1 MVHFDERFERVV
13 QQLLGQTHAVLDDFW
28 PPSLLADLRA
38 DLASLSEAHGLR
50 QAAIGADN
58 LTGVHKDIRS
68 DLIAW
73 WPDTPED
80 ATRRDYLA
88 IIDGLSTYL
97 NRTCYAGIRGREFHF
112 AVYPP
117 GARYARHI
125 DDFANKNA
133 RLFSIITYLNV
144 DWQPAD
150 GGELVIYGPD
160 DSPTT
165 IAPVFGRTVIFPSA
179 EVEHEVLLSHA
190 SRLSITGWLRKD

>member
-13 QQLLGQTHAVLDDFW
+13 QQILGQTYAVLDDFW
-28 PPSLLADLRA
+28 PPSLLADLRR
-38 DLASLSEAHGLR
+38 DLAGLSAAHGLR

-58 LTGVHKDIRS
+58 LTGVRQDIRS

-73 WPDTPED
+73 WPDAPED
-80 ATRRDYLA
+80 AARRDYLA
-88 IIDGLSTYL
+88 IVDGLSAYL

-133 RLFSIITYLNV
+133 RLFSIITYLNI

-150 GGELVIYGPD
+150 GGELVIYGPGD
-160 DSPTT
+160 ASTT
-165 IAPVFGRTVIFPSA
+165 IAPVFGRTVIFPSG
-179 EVEHEVLLSHA
+179 EVEHEVLRSHA
-190 SRLSITGWLRKD
+190 PRFSITGWLRKN